1 MGRRW
6 LSKWKSLFASI
17 LEASFWCVVRG
28 KRKRILRVA
37 IPFSQTKESGNQQ
50 QFECERERGSTMPV
64 ELLDVSGGGNGSN
77 TSPEHL
83 VTREDAALVAVA
95 KTGDARA
102 FELLVQRHEGK
113 IFSLAQ
119 RMTRNR
125 EDAEDVVQQSFQKAF
140 LHLKK
145 FEGESLF
152 STWLTRI
159 AINEALMVLRKRRG
173 TREVPI
179 AESNTEGETALALDI
194 PDSGPNPEDSC
205 LQREQE
211 RILAAAV
218 NELTPGMRK
227 AIALREL
234 GELSTGETAQAMGL
248 SVGAVKARVFH
259 GRKKLRKM
267 LKLYVDSRRKCGTG
281 ALRTQRSVRD
291 RAGAILELRPAY

>member
-1 MGRRW
+1 
-6 LSKWKSLFASI
+6 
-17 LEASFWCVVRG
+17 
-28 KRKRILRVA
+28 
-37 IPFSQTKESGNQQ
+37 
-50 QFECERERGSTMPV
+50 MPV
-64 ELLDVSGGGNGSN
+64 ELRDAIDGVNASS
-77 TSPEHL
+77 TFPDRV

-140 LHLKK
+140 IHLKK
-145 FEGESLF
+145 FEGDSLF

-159 AINEALMVLRKRRG
+159 AINEALMLLRKRRG

-179 AESNTEGETALALDI
+179 VEATAEDETALPLDI
-194 PDSGPNPEDSC
+194 PDVGPNPEDSC

-211 RILAAAV
+211 RILTAAV
-218 NELTPGMRK
+218 NELTPGMRQ
-227 AIALREL
+227 AIELREL
-234 GELSTGETAQAMGL
+234 GGLSTGETAQAMGL

-259 GRKKLRKM
+259 GRRKLRRT
-267 LKLYVDSRRKCGTG
+267 LKLYVESTRTNGTR
-281 ALRTQRSVRD
+281 ALRKQRSVGDLSR
-291 RAGAILELRPAY
+291 GILDLRPAC